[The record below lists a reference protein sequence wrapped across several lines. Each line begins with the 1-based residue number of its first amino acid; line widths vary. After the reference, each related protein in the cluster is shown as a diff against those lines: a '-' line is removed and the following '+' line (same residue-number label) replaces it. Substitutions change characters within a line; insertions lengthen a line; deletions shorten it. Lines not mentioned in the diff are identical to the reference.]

1 MQISVMDN
9 KIEDLYRLRKNHLN
23 LAAELFSKVFFE
35 DTLAKLMFPEEET
48 RDQNL
53 YHYFQFRINYG
64 LLYGEVYATSSNLEG
79 LAVWV
84 YSENIEMT
92 NWRNMRA
99 GGFKLYRKVGRDA
112 IVRMSKIGT
121 FTSTLHKK
129 HASFPH
135 IYLAPIGVDPEFQGK
150 GYASKLLRPM
160 LNRLDQDKVHC
171 FLETQSETNVDIYLH
186 YGFQVLNKTTIPD
199 TKIEHWLMERSPE

>member
-1 MQISVMDN
+1 MMEYTFEN
-9 KIEDLYRLRKNHLN
+9 LYRLRKNHLN
-23 LAAELFSKVFFE
+23 SAAELFSRVFIE
-35 DTLAKLMFPEEET
+35 DSLAILMFPEKET
-48 RDQNL
+48 RKQKL
-53 YHYFQFRINYG
+53 YHYFQFRIKYG
-64 LLYGEVYATSSNLEG
+64 LRYGEVYATSSNLEG

-84 YSENIEMT
+84 YSDNVAMT

-99 GGFKLYRKVGRDA
+99 GGFNLFRTVGKDA
-112 IVRMSKIGT
+112 IIRMSKIGD

-135 IYLAPIGVDPEFQGK
+135 LYLAPIGVDPKFQGK

-171 FLETQSETNVDIYLH
+171 FLETQSRYNVDIYLH
-186 YGFQVLNKTTIPD
+186 YGFEVINKTTIPD
-199 TKIEHWLMERSPE
+199 TEIDHWLMERPPE